1 MARTSLMMALVV
13 LLVGCSQWVPAAI
26 GTVPIGAEVRLRLSD
41 DGADSVEEST
51 GTRRSEVSGELLRW
65 AEDVMVSAQ
74 AGAVN
79 SGLRQRVI
87 LDVDQIVG
95 IDRREAN
102 ATRTRLLIGGLA
114 VGIGTTLIL
123 TVKSLVEGG
132 SPVPTQLGPDPVT
145 TPAVLRSFGLTL
157 LKILH

>member
-1 MARTSLMMALVV
+1 MIALVV

-26 GTVPIGAEVRLRLSD
+26 GTAPVGAEVRLRLSD
-41 DGADSVEEST
+41 AGADSVEKST

-74 AGAVN
+74 SGAVN
-79 SGLRQRVI
+79 SGLRQRII
-87 LDVDQIVG
+87 LDVDHIVG
-95 IDRREAN
+95 IDLREAD
-102 ATRTRLLIGGLA
+102 ATRTKLLIGGLA
-114 VGIGTTLIL
+114 VGIGTSLIL
-123 TVKSLVEGG
+123 TVLKIVEGG
-132 SPVPTQLGPDPVT
+132 SPVPTQLGPNPVT